1 MEKKKA
7 SKKERRD
14 GLHEKK
20 KKESLKAKKQISK
33 SIFMQKK

>member
-1 MEKKKA
+1 MEKKKPVK
-7 SKKERRD
+7 KKEETGYMKR
-14 GLHEKK
+14 K

>member
-1 MEKKKA
+1 MK
-7 SKKERRD
+7 R
-14 GLHEKK
+14 K